1 MDAGGKLIGMETSV
15 ISPWSTVGEV
25 KFKGKRIPARV
36 LTGGDGGLWNDA
48 LADESRFK
56 LVIVASGNTV
66 LEADGRQ
73 CAVISPAAVFLP
85 HRHAIRLPLP
95 SGAAEDKL
103 ILFHPCYIFDTL
115 GFEDR
120 AVPPRDDPAAFQ
132 DGYLLPRFF
141 AATPLAER
149 VIILEPGQARH
160 IMTAADRMK
169 AQLEG
174 QPDSYWPCRARS
186 YLLEIL
192 IACTRLA
199 EAGARQGISM
209 DGLSPELAPIFSFL
223 VSHIGEKL
231 TVDRIAREFS
241 TNRTSLQEKVRR
253 ITGLPVTQYV
263 IRLRVQTAA
272 VLLRNTSLTIAEI
285 MERTGFNDE
294 SHFSRSFKKY
304 ADRPPAEYRE
314 AFVVPSYVK

>member
-1 MDAGGKLIGMETSV
+1 METAAA
-15 ISPWSTVGEV
+15 SPWSTIGRVAY
-25 KFKGKRIPARV
+25 KGKRIPARV
-36 LTGGDGGLWNDA
+36 LTGKDDGVWEKA

-66 LEADGRQ
+66 LEADGGQ
-73 CAVISPAAVFLP
+73 CVVISPAAVFLP
-85 HRHAIRLPLP
+85 HRRAIRLPLP
-95 SGAAEDKL
+95 AGATEDML

-120 AVPPRDDPAAFQ
+120 AVPPHDDPAAFQ
-132 DGYLLPRFF
+132 DGYLLTRFF
-141 AATPLAER
+141 PAATLAER
-149 VIILEPGQARH
+149 VVFLEPGQARH
-160 IMTAADRMK
+160 MGVAAARMK
-169 AQLEG
+169 AELED

-199 EAGARQGISM
+199 EMGTQPGMAVDSA
-209 DGLSPELAPIFSFL
+209 SPELKTLFSFL
-223 VSHIGEKL
+223 ISHLGEKL
-231 TVDRIAREFS
+231 TVERIAREFT
-241 TNRTSLQEKVRR
+241 TNRTSLQEKVRQS
-253 ITGLPVTQYV
+253 TGLPVTQYV

-272 VLLRNTSLTIAEI
+272 ILLRNTSLSIAEI

-304 ADRPPAEYRE
+304 ADRTPSEYRD
-314 AFVVPSYVK
+314 AFLVPSYVK